1 MYALY
6 CALLNSR
13 ELCSLEWYNNIN
25 IHMKIVHSHHLLTF
39 ILLLWKISFI
49 VVVIGL
55 EQTRYS
61 VPEADTLVEVCAVLM
76 RGQLQI
82 ERIVT
87 LTTSDITAEG
97 LFLSV
102 TDIKLNVE

>member
-1 MYALY
+1 M
-6 CALLNSR
+6 
-13 ELCSLEWYNNIN
+13 
-25 IHMKIVHSHHLLTF
+25 
-39 ILLLWKISFI
+39 
-49 VVVIGL
+49 VIGL

-61 VPEADTLVEVCAVLM
+61 VPEDETLVEVCAVLM
-76 RGQLQI
+76 RGQLET

-102 TDIKLNVE
+102 ADIKLNVA